1 MLLAGCTTQPV
12 STGVVTAP
20 DNAGELV
27 EPEQTPPESP
37 AKAPVPV
44 RPFPEDA
51 LYQLLLAEI
60 SGYRGAYDEALA
72 IYREQALRLQDPGVA
87 ARAARLARYLKKNDV
102 LAEVAAVWSELEPSH
117 MEPWQYLTDF
127 AIQQEDYQSALRYM
141 SKIDGLGGC
150 LLYTSPSPRDATLS
164 RMPSSA

>member
-1 MLLAGCTTQPV
+1 MFQVKVQQLIRKKGILLWSMAFLILLAGCTTRPA
-12 STGVVTAP
+12 STGAVTAP
-20 DNAGELV
+20 DSTV
-27 EPEQTPPESP
+27 EPKQTPPESP
-37 AKAPVPV
+37 AKVPVPV

-141 SKIDGLGGC
+141 SK
-150 LLYTSPSPRDATLS
+150 
-164 RMPSSA
+164 